1 VHHDRC
7 LLSCNLGRYG
17 PIATR
22 IELNHNV
29 AAAKQ
34 HQKKSENKYHPELVF
49 RSEQINTSFLKKS
62 CQDPTYYHKTVNFI
76 KKADQLWQKE
86 ARIRKET

>member
-49 RSEQINTSFLKKS
+49 RSEQIKTSFKKNL
-62 CQDPTYYHKTVNFI
+62 V
-76 KKADQLWQKE
+76 
-86 ARIRKET
+86 RILRIITKLLIL

>member
-49 RSEQINTSFLKKS
+49 RSEQINTSFKKNL
-62 CQDPTYYHKTVNFI
+62 V
-76 KKADQLWQKE
+76 
-86 ARIRKET
+86 RILRIITKLLIL

>member
-49 RSEQINTSFLKKS
+49 RSEQINTSFLKNL
-62 CQDPTYYHKTVNFI
+62 V
-76 KKADQLWQKE
+76 
-86 ARIRKET
+86 RILRVITKLLIL

>member
-1 VHHDRC
+1 MHHDRC

-49 RSEQINTSFLKKS
+49 RSEQINTSFKKNL
-62 CQDPTYYHKTVNFI
+62 V
-76 KKADQLWQKE
+76 
-86 ARIRKET
+86 RILRIITKLLIL

>member
-1 VHHDRC
+1 MS

-49 RSEQINTSFLKKS
+49 RSEQINTSFKKILS
-62 CQDPTYYHKTVNFI
+62 GSYVLSQNY
-76 KKADQLWQKE
+76 
-86 ARIRKET
+86 

>member
-1 VHHDRC
+1 MHHDRC

-49 RSEQINTSFLKKS
+49 RSEQINTSFFKNL
-62 CQDPTYYHKTVNFI
+62 D
-76 KKADQLWQKE
+76 
-86 ARIRKET
+86 RILRVITKLLIL

>member
-1 VHHDRC
+1 MHHDRC

-49 RSEQINTSFLKKS
+49 RSEQINTSFLKNL
-62 CQDPTYYHKTVNFI
+62 V
-76 KKADQLWQKE
+76 
-86 ARIRKET
+86 RILRVITKLLIL

>member
-1 VHHDRC
+1 MHHDRC

-34 HQKKSENKYHPELVF
+34 QQKKSENKYHPELVF
-49 RSEQINTSFLKKS
+49 RSEQINTSFKKNL
-62 CQDPTYYHKTVNFI
+62 V
-76 KKADQLWQKE
+76 
-86 ARIRKET
+86 RILRIITKLLIL

>member
-49 RSEQINTSFLKKS
+49 FREQTSIFVEKKS
-62 CQDPTYYHKTVNFI
+62 
-76 KKADQLWQKE
+76 
-86 ARIRKET
+86 

>member
-49 RSEQINTSFLKKS
+49 RSEQINTSFLKNL
-62 CQDPTYYHKTVNFI
+62 V
-76 KKADQLWQKE
+76 
-86 ARIRKET
+86 RILRIVTKLLIL

>member
-34 HQKKSENKYHPELVF
+34 HQKKSENKYRPELVF
-49 RSEQINTSFLKKS
+49 RSEQINTSFKKNL
-62 CQDPTYYHKTVNFI
+62 V
-76 KKADQLWQKE
+76 
-86 ARIRKET
+86 RILRIITKLLIL

>member
-1 VHHDRC
+1 MS

-49 RSEQINTSFLKKS
+49 RSEQINTSLKKILS
-62 CQDPTYYHKTVNFI
+62 GSYVLSQNC
-76 KKADQLWQKE
+76 
-86 ARIRKET
+86 

>member
-1 VHHDRC
+1 MS

-49 RSEQINTSFLKKS
+49 RSEQINTSF
-62 CQDPTYYHKTVNFI
+62 
-76 KKADQLWQKE
+76 
-86 ARIRKET
+86 

>member
-49 RSEQINTSFLKKS
+49 FREQTSIFVEKNLDRILHIITKLLILQK
-62 CQDPTYYHKTVNFI
+62 I
-76 KKADQLWQKE
+76 ADLLWQKE
-86 ARIRKET
+86 TVTRKET